1 MDLSEFVADKGE
13 SELNLAGI
21 VFLMHVFLILGLVL
35 HWLVACPSG
44 PLE

>member
-21 VFLMHVFLILGLVL
+21 VFLLHGPVL
-35 HWLVACPSG
+35 CWLVACPSG